1 MNLLFSFFGRT
12 GRGGFWLGVLA
23 GVILSLV
30 IMAIAAALVPW
41 SEVIPKGPDGQPLR
55 GPDGQMQLDWGNAK
69 LLPAYIVY
77 GIGTLLGIW
86 IGLATQIKRCHDRGF
101 SGWWILLE
109 LIPLAGFIWMLV
121 SLGILEGQE
130 GPNKYGPDPRGMAKA

>member
-12 GRGGFWLGVLA
+12 GRGGFWLGVLMSMIVA
-23 GVILSLV
+23 GIFVGVAFFVFGSPVSFFNADGTPLAPGMQPGPDTKIVTNIPS
-30 IMAIAAALVPW
+30 IAIA
-41 SEVIPKGPDGQPLR
+41 
-55 GPDGQMQLDWGNAK
+55 
-69 LLPAYIVY
+69 
-77 GIGTLLGIW
+77 GIGYVLATW
-86 IGLATQIKRCHDRGF
+86 IGLATQVKRSHDRGF

-130 GPNKYGPDPRGMAKA
+130 GPNKYGPDPRGMATA